1 MDTDPT
7 TERRAK
13 NRSQSTPPAPPEG
26 MHDGSL
32 PPKVSELRWRI
43 GQKAKLEP
51 KFRFYALY
59 DRIYRPDVLWAAW
72 CLVAANDGAPGVDG
86 VSCGAIL
93 RGEGPEPLLAA
104 LREELR
110 TKRYRPQ
117 PVKRVYIPKPDGRMR
132 PLGIPAVRDRI
143 VQTAVLLVIEPI
155 FEADFTDSSY
165 GFRPGKNA
173 HQAIDAI
180 REQLRAGLREV
191 YDADL
196 KSYFDT
202 IPHDQLM
209 ACLERRI
216 ADRSVLSL
224 IRSWLET
231 PVVETDAK
239 GRKSTTRPRAGT
251 PQGGVISPLLANIY
265 LHWFEVA
272 FHQRSGPGT
281 WAKARLIRY
290 ADDFVILSRV
300 STPRLIGW
308 IEEMLEKRFRLTIN
322 REKTR
327 VVNLDQPGASLT
339 FLGFT
344 MRYARDLYGRDRR
357 YLNVTPSAKALAR
370 ARAKIRELTDASQ
383 TNRPIGWLIGDVNRW
398 LRSWATYYRH
408 GYPRQAFRELNWYVE
423 TRLVRHLRRRS
434 QRRYRPPE
442 GRTFYAELLEL
453 GFQPL

>member
-1 MDTDPT
+1 MWSCRLLLS
-7 TERRAK
+7 ESA
-13 NRSQSTPPAPPEG
+13 AA
-26 MHDGSL
+26 SL
-32 PPKVSELRWRI
+32 PWI
-43 GQKAKLEP
+43 GIESGLPSVPVGRSKPRSGNDRVGNQG
-51 KFRFYALY
+51 RF
-59 DRIYRPDVLWAAW
+59 
-72 CLVAANDGAPGVDG
+72 CN
-86 VSCGAIL
+86 
-93 RGEGPEPLLAA
+93 
-104 LREELR
+104 
-110 TKRYRPQ
+110 
-117 PVKRVYIPKPDGRMR
+117 
-132 PLGIPAVRDRI
+132 I
-143 VQTAVLLVIEPI
+143 V
-155 FEADFTDSSY
+155 
-165 GFRPGKNA
+165 
-173 HQAIDAI
+173 
-180 REQLRAGLREV
+180 
-191 YDADL
+191 
-196 KSYFDT
+196 
-202 IPHDQLM
+202 
-209 ACLERRI
+209 
-216 ADRSVLSL
+216 
-224 IRSWLET
+224 
-231 PVVETDAK
+231 
-239 GRKSTTRPRAGT
+239 
-251 PQGGVISPLLANIY
+251 GGVVSPLLANIY

-383 TNRPIGWLIGDVNRW
+383 TYRPIGWLIGDVNRW
-398 LRSWATYYRH
+398 LRSWANYYRY
-408 GYPRQAFRELNWYVE
+408 GYPRQAFRERNWYVE

-442 GRTFYAELLEL
+442 GRTFYVELLEL